1 MAQPAPAQA
10 SGPRYAPGY
19 WPPSRLLM
27 FLAAA
32 LFVVSALSFAFGGVS
47 NDLGPGFA
55 WLAGGFAAMCLSWA
69 MP

>member
-10 SGPRYAPGY
+10 SGPRYAAGY

-32 LFVVSALSFAFGGVS
+32 LFVVAALCAAFSGVG
-47 NDLGPGFA
+47 NAIGPAWAWGF
-55 WLAGGFAAMCLSWA
+55 GGFAGLCLSWA

>member
-19 WPPSRLLM
+19 WPPSRILM
-27 FLAAA
+27 FIACALFIVAA
-32 LFVVSALSFAFGGVS
+32 LVAAFNWNIGPALAWAFGG
-47 NDLGPGFA
+47 FA
-55 WLAGGFAAMCLSWA
+55 GIAASWA

>member
-10 SGPRYAPGY
+10 SGPRYAAGY

-27 FLAAA
+27 VLAAA
-32 LFVVSALSFAFGGVS
+32 LFVVAALDAAFTW
-47 NDLGPGFA
+47 NIGPALA
-55 WLAGGFAAMCLSWA
+55 WAFGGFAALCLSWA